1 MTNRRSCVWGSELWD
16 KYDNV
21 LREVSGGA
29 KELETWYGGY
39 LKERSKV
46 EADYAKALRKIVKN
60 FTVKEKN
67 RGDDESTQ
75 ARGFR

>member
-1 MTNRRSCVWGSELWD
+1 MITRRSCGWGSELWD
-16 KYDNV
+16 KYDSV
-21 LREVSGGA
+21 LREVSGGC

-46 EADYAKALRKIVKN
+46 EAEYAKALRKIVKN